1 MLCLRK
7 LPVGK
12 KFMDKR
18 GGEYQVFL
26 WKVFCLSAE
35 IFRRESLVCFRN
47 FRVSEHFLRKR
58 GLSRFPKENLLSH
71 STEKN
76 HRANLLC
83 LTIFLVSK
91 KFMDKN
97 GRGTEG
103 GSITI
108 FGQKI
113 FVSQCQNFVS

>member
-1 MLCLRK
+1 MGVS
-7 LPVGK
+7 PYSV
-12 KFMDKR
+12 
-18 GGEYQVFL
+18 ENFL
-26 WKVFCLSAE
+26 SHSAE
-35 IFRRESLVCFRN
+35 IFRRESLLCFRS
-47 FRVSEHFLRKR
+47 FRASEHFMRKR
-58 GLSRFPKENLLSH
+58 GLSRFPKKNLLSH